1 MKSVAPAAAPI
12 VPTLSNEIN
21 LKASR
26 ITLAATDIIFKGS
39 VDFSEA
45 SLKYMPPQ
53 ITQGAAPMQRQA
65 PGPGGSMMP
74 TLNPAQQFKMRG
86 GGGNM
91 MLRSGGGQRMPQMPQ
106 TETTPG
112 EPAAGAENPRLSGQR
127 SQFFK
132 ELDNDPGAKRR
143 FTQAALAEGGQ
154 KGLQANFE
162 QMMNYG
168 NARGYNSASQI
179 VNPKRMGGSGFY
191 GPMNSGAALT
201 HNPTAAEMKAAEQA
215 LDAVRKGSNKIDY
228 RTDQGTFGDPNF
240 NKEMNDPQFRM
251 KKIDGAWFADHPMFN
266 RKGGK
271 WAELERQKDAQ
282 YAKDHPEGATPKQPE
297 TLKPGPGGTIRPTTP
312 ETDWSKATP
321 KDISTPIP
329 SKSSDTGLRSGDM
342 NRNDSKFGVDE
353 TSAYKSLAKP
363 PSGESLAPSTFD
375 ERFAPVAP
383 SQPSAVSEPAT
394 VSNVW
399 HGHHHRIG
407 VTKHHPE
414 AEGAR
419 DGGQGYGPG
428 RSWGDP
434 LCNYCAV

>member
-215 LDAVRKGSNKIDY
+215 LDAVRKGSNKIEY
-228 RTDQGTFGDPNF
+228 RTDQGMAGDPNF
-240 NKEMNDPQFRM
+240 AREMNDPQFRM

-271 WAELERQKDAQ
+271 WAERQRKADA
-282 YAKDHPEGATPKQPE
+282 EQPTTQ
-297 TLKPGPGGTIRPTTP
+297 TLKPGPGGTLRPSAP
-312 ETDWSKATP
+312 EQDWSKATP
-321 KDISTPIP
+321 KDVAGAPNLQGYSVKKDEPAP
-329 SKSSDTGLRSGDM
+329 SMRSGDM
-342 NRNDSKFGVDE
+342 NRNDEKFKIDE
-353 TSAYKSLAKP
+353 TSAYKSLTKP
-363 PSGESLAPSTFD
+363 PSGE
-375 ERFAPVAP
+375 RFAPIAP
-383 SQPSAVSEPAT
+383 AQPSAPSEQPT
-394 VSNVW
+394 PSNAW
-399 HGHHHRIG
+399 HEHHHRIG

-434 LCNYCAV
+434 LCNICAV